1 MKIKNINPLKQ
12 FVMKFTTI
20 ILLFIISNTALIAQD
35 TITISASDFNI
46 SGSGID
52 TMFTINSA
60 SISLEDFGTWTNA
73 PQDDEFWYTGTLYID
88 LSNIELIDS
97 VELDYLHACYTC
109 FDITFYKSNGDSI
122 FFDDPPQD
130 SVYLYNDS
138 IQLSSLKIWGLEAG
152 FRKLTIYTGT
162 STLAIDEA
170 DINTIKVYPNPT
182 SDIIYINIGTNY
194 ASINTYTIK
203 IINNQ
208 SQTVFENQVNK
219 QEFSINVSEF
229 DATGLYFL
237 QIYDN
242 KQQLVYVKKI
252 ILE

>member
-52 TMFTINSA
+52 TTFTINSA
-60 SISLEDFGTWTNA
+60 NISIEAITTWSVPN
-73 PQDDEFWYTGTLYID
+73 DSVFEYNGTLYID

-97 VELDYLHACYTC
+97 VELDYFHSCFGC

-122 FFDDPPQD
+122 FFDDPPYD

-138 IQLSSLKIWGLEAG
+138 IQLSSLKIWGGEAG
-152 FRKLTIYTGT
+152 FRKLTIYTGA
-162 STLAIDEA
+162 SSSDIDGT

-208 SQTVFENQVNK
+208 GQTVFENQVNE

-229 DATGLYFL
+229 DAKGLYFI

>member
-1 MKIKNINPLKQ
+1 MKRIAQ
-12 FVMKFTTI
+12 F

-35 TITISASDFNI
+35 TITISASDFNVL
-46 SGSGID
+46 GRDID
-52 TMFTINSA
+52 TTFTIRSA
-60 SISLEDFGTWTNA
+60 NISIEASGTWTNA
-73 PQDDEFWYTGTLYID
+73 PVGDEFWYTGTLYID
-88 LSNIELIDS
+88 LSDIDLIDS
-97 VELDYLHACYTC
+97 VELDYLHTCYTC

-162 STLAIDEA
+162 STIGIDETE
-170 DINTIKVYPNPT
+170 INTIKVYPNPT
-182 SDIIYINIGTNY
+182 SDIIYINIGTNQ
-194 ASINTYTIK
+194 ASINTNTIK

-208 SQTVFENQVNK
+208 GQTVFENQVNEK
-219 QEFSINVSEF
+219 EFSMNVSEF
-229 DATGLYFL
+229 GATGLYFM

-242 KQQLVYVKKI
+242 KQQLVYVRKI

>member
-1 MKIKNINPLKQ
+1 MKRIAQ
-12 FVMKFTTI
+12 F

-35 TITISASDFNI
+35 TITISASDFNVL
-46 SGSGID
+46 GRDID
-52 TMFTINSA
+52 TTFTIRSA
-60 SISLEDFGTWTNA
+60 NISIEASGTWTNA
-73 PQDDEFWYTGTLYID
+73 PAGDEFWYTGTLYID
-88 LSNIELIDS
+88 LSDIDLIDS
-97 VELDYLHACYTC
+97 VELDYLHTCYTC

-162 STLAIDEA
+162 STIGIDETE
-170 DINTIKVYPNPT
+170 INTIKVYPNPT
-182 SDIIYINIGTNY
+182 SDIIYINIGTNQ
-194 ASINTYTIK
+194 ASINTNTIK

-208 SQTVFENQVNK
+208 GQTVFENQVNEK
-219 QEFSINVSEF
+219 EFSMNVSEF
-229 DATGLYFL
+229 GATGLYFM

-242 KQQLVYVKKI
+242 KQQLVYVRKI

>member
-1 MKIKNINPLKQ
+1 MKRIAQ
-12 FVMKFTTI
+12 F

-35 TITISASDFNI
+35 TITISASDFNVL
-46 SGSGID
+46 GRGID
-52 TMFTINSA
+52 TTFTIRSA
-60 SISLEDFGTWTNA
+60 NISIEASGTWTNA
-73 PQDDEFWYTGTLYID
+73 PVGDEFWYTGTLYID
-88 LSNIELIDS
+88 LSDIDLIDS
-97 VELDYLHACYTC
+97 VELDYLHTCYTC

-162 STLAIDEA
+162 STIGIDETE
-170 DINTIKVYPNPT
+170 INTIKVYPNPT
-182 SDIIYINIGTNY
+182 SDIIYINIGTNQ
-194 ASINTYTIK
+194 ASINTNTIK

-208 SQTVFENQVNK
+208 GQTVFENQVNEK
-219 QEFSINVSEF
+219 EFSMNVSEF
-229 DATGLYFL
+229 GATGLYFM

-242 KQQLVYVKKI
+242 KQQLVYVRKI